1 MGLVCA
7 ERRCEYLGRAIIEQV
22 VAALKDAGFRTQRA
36 YPGTE
41 MPNIT
46 QVVAAVQ
53 LAEEDIQKQKTVVD
67 VKLLCP
73 QHLGAQACE
82 DAAFTAAEKLEKS
95 GLSCAIG
102 PAKFDGRSG
111 LFCISCVATKQ
122 PEEQI
127 YLDVPFKIGA
137 VEQFR
142 VVSFT
147 AQQIF
152 DEAVAAAG
160 RELWKVRL
168 EQFFYNGSEQD
179 SDPDGDQ
186 FTITNNKEIYHGC
199 EWTSRSR
206 VTELDGTRQIREGTA
221 MYRTVL
227 A

>member
-1 MGLVCA
+1 M
-7 ERRCEYLGRAIIEQV
+7 GRAIIEQV

-168 EQFFYNGSEQD
+168 EQFFFNGAEQD

>member
-1 MGLVCA
+1 M
-7 ERRCEYLGRAIIEQV
+7 GRAIIEQV
-22 VAALKDAGFRTQRA
+22 VAALKAAGFRTQRA

-53 LAEEDIQKQKTVVD
+53 LAEADIEKQKTVVD

-82 DAAFTAAEKLEKS
+82 DAAFTAAEKLEE
-95 GLSCAIG
+95 IG
-102 PAKFDGRSG
+102 FRCVIGSAQFDGRAG

>member
-1 MGLVCA
+1 MG
-7 ERRCEYLGRAIIEQV
+7 YAIIEQAMTV
-22 VAALKDAGFRTQRA
+22 LRGAGFRTQRA
-36 YPGTE
+36 YPGTA
-41 MPNIT
+41 MPGIT
-46 QVVAAVQ
+46 SVVAAVQ
-53 LAEEDIQKQKTVVD
+53 LAEADLENGEMALD
-67 VKLLCP
+67 VLLVCP
-73 QHLGAQACE
+73 QKLGAEACE
-82 DAAFTAAEKLEKS
+82 DAAFTAAEALKNIDLCCK
-95 GLSCAIG
+95 IG
-102 PAKFDGRSG
+102 ATSFDGRSG
-111 LFCISCVATKQ
+111 LFSICCRATKSQ
-122 PEEQI
+122 KESI

-152 DEAVAAAG
+152 DEEVAAAG

-168 EQFFYNGSEQD
+168 EQFFYNGAEQD
-179 SDPDGDQ
+179 SDPTGDQ

-206 VTELDGTRQIREGTA
+206 VTEKDGTRQIREGTA